1 MLWIFFKYFW
11 HFFHDKI
18 RWDHQSSPIFY
29 PFYIERCHKVRC
41 WEHPEIFQFDVI
53 LEKWSGL
60 LTHSLSFQDSGCS
73 RGRERGL
80 SRWGFINPLHK
91 CTVIIAA
98 LLYVLYFG
106 VSPWDFILDKRH
118 FFSLK
123 TKKRLGTSPLPQFYR
138 QGNWSPDREGG
149 MSKFIEQANRRAQ
162 TSC

>member
-1 MLWIFFKYFW
+1 M
-11 HFFHDKI
+11 
-18 RWDHQSSPIFY
+18 
-29 PFYIERCHKVRC
+29 
-41 WEHPEIFQFDVI
+41 I

-98 LLYVLYFG
+98 LLYVLYFE

-118 FFSLK
+118 FLPLQQ
-123 TKKRLGTSPLPQFYR
+123 KKGWEPLPSL
-138 QGNWSPDREGG
+138 N
-149 MSKFIEQANRRAQ
+149 FIDKETEAQ
-162 TSC
+162 TGRVICPSSHSRQIAEPRLPVRCWLHYSVVLQITLYTSCTGSPGKIGHLHSEFWRCFAVK